1 MILVAVVVVIVIVA
15 PAAAAAAALT
25 RKIPIPRR
33 TGRKG
38 KKLILKRNAF
48 TRLTNIKENKIM
60 TLINTN
66 TLIRR

>member
-15 PAAAAAAALT
+15 PATATAALT

-38 KKLILKRNAF
+38 KKLILKRNVF
-48 TRLTNIKENKIM
+48 TKLTNIKENKIM
-60 TLINTN
+60 INTS